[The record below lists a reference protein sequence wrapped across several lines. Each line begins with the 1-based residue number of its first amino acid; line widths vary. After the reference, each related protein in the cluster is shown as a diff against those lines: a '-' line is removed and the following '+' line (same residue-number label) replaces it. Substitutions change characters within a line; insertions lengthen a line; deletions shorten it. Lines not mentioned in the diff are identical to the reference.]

1 MSGLVKPKE
10 YKISDSNIALMGSDI
25 EKKVKADAAAT
36 EKAWHGVGKA
46 PGLNI
51 WRIEKFQV
59 VPVDTKTY
67 GSFYSGD
74 SYILLHTYL
83 KDPSKA
89 DSALAWD
96 VHFWL
101 GQDTT
106 QDEAGTA
113 AYKTV
118 EIDDFLGGAPIQHRE
133 VQGSESDLFMKYFN
147 NNIRI
152 LEGGIESGFNYI
164 KPAEFK
170 PKLLHLKGVKKV
182 RVTEVPT
189 AFESLNEG
197 DAFVLDCGLDV
208 YQWQGK
214 SAGVGEK
221 MKARELTT
229 NLKSER
235 KGQTRV
241 HVLEAG
247 ETGED
252 MEKFYS
258 YLKGTKDQIKTAA
271 QGGSDKEAD
280 APVAFTRSLYRIS
293 DASGKME
300 FTEISKGNA
309 VKKNQLDKMDVFLL
323 DSGKQLFIWVGSGS
337 TKEEKHHA
345 MNYAV
350 NYLQQF
356 GRPTSTP
363 ITRVLEGQES
373 KDFEEAFR

>member
-1 MSGLVKPKE
+1 L
-10 YKISDSNIALMGSDI
+10 GSDI
-25 EKKVKADAAAT
+25 EKNVKAAAAQT
-36 EKAWHGVGKA
+36 EKAWHGVGKT

-59 VPVDTKTY
+59 VAVDPKTD

-74 SYILLHTYL
+74 SYILLHTYK
-83 KDPSKA
+83 KDPTKE

-101 GQDTT
+101 GEHTT

-133 VQGSESDLFMKYFN
+133 VQGFESDLFMSYFK

-152 LEGGIESGFNYI
+152 LDGGIESGFNYV
-164 KPAEFK
+164 KPAEYK

-189 AFESLNEG
+189 QFNSLNEG
-197 DAFVLDCGLDV
+197 DAFVLDCGLDI

-235 KGQTRV
+235 KGQARV

-252 MEKFYS
+252 MNKFYS
-258 YLKGTKDQIKTAA
+258 YLQGTKEQIKTAKE
-271 QGGSDKEAD
+271 GGEDKEAES
-280 APVAFTRSLYRIS
+280 APMSFTRCLFRIS

-300 FTEISKGNA
+300 FTEVSKGNA
-309 VKKNQLDKMDVFLL
+309 VKKTQLDKMDVFLL

-356 GRPTSTP
+356 GRPTTTP
-363 ITRVLEGQES
+363 ITRVLEGQEQ
-373 KDFEEAFR
+373 KEFEDAFR